1 MLSTGC
7 KRLSSN
13 SFPFLAQVLFTGES
27 NGTNYVQY
35 NQTLI
40 LNSKME
46 IDQTLLDTV
55 GPPHLTATY
64 IGCECSVNLGGAC
77 KLNLK
82 QI

>member
-1 MLSTGC
+1 LLGSGSQ
-7 KRLSSN
+7 RLPNN

-40 LNSKME
+40 LNSNME

-64 IGCECSVNLGGAC
+64 IGCEYDLDHRSIHR
-77 KLNLK
+77 LNLK

>member
-1 MLSTGC
+1 MNTRDLSAYTG
-7 KRLSSN
+7 N

-27 NGTNYVQY
+27 NGTSYVQY

-46 IDQTLLDTV
+46 IDQTLLDAV

-64 IGCECSVNLGGAC
+64 IGCEYYVDPEISGN
-77 KLNLK
+77 
-82 QI
+82 